1 MDEKLNPNDWEIL
14 TDDGYKSFK
23 NVIKNKNVD
32 SIKLKFDDGTEFIC
46 STDHEILTTSNNFT
60 LAKKSR
66 YKKIKT
72 INGYKTVIS
81 IKKNKK
87 IDLYDVT
94 GVDGSKYITNDI
106 ISHNCNLLEEFWA
119 SVYPIISSSKKSK
132 VIMAS
137 TPKDTSGLFYKL
149 YDGSVKKDN
158 NWVHMKVTW
167 DQIPGRDE
175 KWKKETIASLGDP
188 EAFKREFDCEFD
200 QVGEAAIDSDLF
212 ESMKKYTFEPLYV
225 YEDGKYLL
233 WEQPNE
239 ERIYAAGVDIS
250 EGIGK
255 NASVIQILDIT
266 EPRNIKQ
273 VAVYNNN
280 KISPSEFTP
289 KLREILQHWG
299 DPYALIER
307 NNCGGQ
313 VVDNLKR
320 EYNYDN
326 LVNWGITKASGRLTN
341 QYGMLAHTNTK
352 LAAVLNQRY
361 WVSIA
366 KTVHIND
373 IHTVLE
379 LKDFVRSKNNSWGA
393 KHGSNDDRVM
403 ALVWALMIL
412 HEDIAPIYFDIIDK
426 DENNKPSIIKSI
438 DYGIRNYINLNSIYT
453 NEKNGLGG
461 DAMPIIMGSNK
472 HSDQPDLDDLY
483 TQGWKPY
490 LG

>member
-1 MDEKLNPNDWEIL
+1 MNKQNIKNIKIL
-14 TDDGYKSFK
+14 TPEGFKSFWGIQKLHKECLELKFEDISLTCAVLHRICIDKEKKIFKKANELKIGDLIETKHGYKKLIDIK
-23 NVIKNKNVD
+23 NVGIKEVYDPLNVEGN
-32 SIKLKFDDGTEFIC
+32 IYYTNG
-46 STDHEILTTSNNFT
+46 IL
-60 LAKKSR
+60 
-66 YKKIKT
+66 
-72 INGYKTVIS
+72 
-81 IKKNKK
+81 
-87 IDLYDVT
+87 
-94 GVDGSKYITNDI
+94 
-106 ISHNCNLLEEFWA
+106 SHN
-119 SVYPIISSSKKSK
+119 
-132 VIMAS
+132 
-137 TPKDTSGLFYKL
+137 
-149 YDGSVKKDN
+149 
-158 NWVHMKVTW
+158 
-167 DQIPGRDE
+167 
-175 KWKKETIASLGDP
+175 
-188 EAFKREFDCEFD
+188 CEFD
-200 QVGEAAIDSDLF
+200 QVGEAAIDTDLF

-273 VAVYNNN
+273 VAVYHNN